1 MGGTYDTTTSVAGAA
16 TAAVTWTFIGLTPGD
31 SYQLFTSWTAA
42 SGNSNASD
50 VPFSISYTDAEGNA
64 QQTTE
69 PVHESAPP
77 AAGWSF
83 SGQNFAS
90 LGAFTAGPDGTIV
103 VQLSNSTGTA
113 GQTVVADSVF
123 LRRVQAMSQTS
134 YDPASNVSST
144 IDALGNVTAST
155 YDDLDQETAGYQGQV
170 DNSAGTSWT
179 FSNLTPNSQLS
190 YDVYGYSAS
199 GTLTGDGYTV
209 GVYPLGTPDPAAPSL
224 GPGWYK
230 LGSVMVSGST
240 STLTVD
246 GPTTKRRLPPA
257 TDLGHVLRRRR

>member
-1 MGGTYDTTTSVAGAA
+1 
-16 TAAVTWTFIGLTPGD
+16 
-31 SYQLFTSWTAA
+31 
-42 SGNSNASD
+42 
-50 VPFSISYTDAEGNA
+50 
-64 QQTTE
+64 
-69 PVHESAPP
+69 
-77 AAGWSF
+77 
-83 SGQNFAS
+83 
-90 LGAFTAGPDGTIV
+90 
-103 VQLSNSTGTA
+103 
-113 GQTVVADSVF
+113 
-123 LRRVQAMSQTS
+123 MSQTS

-170 DNSAGTSWT
+170 DSAAGTSWT

-199 GTLTGDGYTV
+199 GTLTGLGYTV
-209 GVYPLGTPDPAAPSL
+209 GDEGLGAPDPAAPSL

-246 GPTTKRRLPPA
+246 GPTTSAVCLRNPGTRNPEPWGQADARR
-257 TDLGHVLRRRR
+257 